1 MFESNRISTGTT
13 RHFFTMSG
21 RGFIAVMGLLSTSV
35 WAEQTQTFLS
45 VQAGGFAHNQGQ
57 SIASLFRQGDDV
69 FGAPYVRVTAP
80 IMQGKSTLMF
90 ADIQPGDYALIVFH
104 DENNNNDLDHN
115 FLHLPAEPLGF
126 SNGFEL
132 SLFSAM
138 PSFEKLHFSYTLDSK
153 PLQISV
159 K

>member
-1 MFESNRISTGTT
+1 MFENNRISTGTA
-13 RHFFTMSG
+13 RRFFTVSG
-21 RGFIAVMGLLSTSV
+21 RGFIAAMGLLSTSL

-45 VQAGGFAHNQGQ
+45 VQAGGFAHHQGQ
-57 SIASLFRQGDDV
+57 AIASLFRQGDDV
-69 FGAPYVRVTAP
+69 FGTPYVRITAP
-80 IMQGKSTLMF
+80 IVQGKSTLMF
-90 ADIQPGDYALIVFH
+90 AGIQPGDYALIVFH

-132 SLFSAM
+132 SLFSGM